1 MPGLGQIAFALVS
14 VLAWLNPARPD
25 FPAAV
30 PRDERR
36 ALTIELLI
44 VFAITF
50 GLSGIRSLL
59 SLIDAALDT
68 TPLSQQQVTLNPPLA
83 AEQLIDLLM
92 QLTSV
97 LRLLAWGALGL
108 YLLWRAGLKLAS
120 IGLDRTRVWRDL
132 AAGSGIAAFIGI
144 AGLGVFLVGRALGQ
158 SLAVQPS
165 TLDDTW
171 WRTGVLVL
179 SAFGNAWAEEVLV
192 VGYLLTRFRQLA
204 WSENLALLAAAVLRG
219 SYHLYQGL
227 PGFVGNVAMGLVFGR
242 LWQRTNRLWPLIVAH
257 TLIDVVAF
265 VGYALLRGKVSW
277 LP

>member
-1 MPGLGQIAFALVS
+1 MSLV
-14 VLAWLNPARPD
+14 AWLNPARP
-25 FPAAV
+25 AV
-30 PRDERR
+30 PGAVEPAERR

-50 GLSGIRSLL
+50 GLSGVRSLL
-59 SLIDAALDT
+59 SLIDDALDT
-68 TPLSQQQVTLNPPLA
+68 TPLSQQTVTLNPSLA
-83 AEQLIDLLM
+83 AEQLIDLLQ
-92 QLTSV
+92 QLTNV

-108 YLLWRAGLKLAS
+108 YLLWRAGIKLAQ
-120 IGLDRTRVWRDL
+120 IGLDRSRVVRDL
-132 AAGSGIAAFIGI
+132 LAGSGLAAFIGI
-144 AGLGVFLVGRALGQ
+144 AGLGIFLIGRAMGQ

-192 VGYLLTRFRQLA
+192 VGFLLTRLRQLA

-277 LP
+277 LPG

>member
-1 MPGLGQIAFALVS
+1 VS
-14 VLAWLNPARPD
+14 VVSWLRPVSPG
-25 FPAAV
+25 FPPSV
-30 PRDERR
+30 ERSERR
-36 ALTIELLI
+36 ALTFELLI

-59 SLIDAALDT
+59 SLIDDALDT
-68 TPLSQQQVTLNPPLA
+68 TPLSQQTVTLNQPLA

-92 QLTSV
+92 QLTNV
-97 LRLLAWGALGL
+97 LRLVAWGALGL
-108 YLLWRAGLKLAS
+108 YLLWRAGIKLAQ
-120 IGLDRTRVWRDL
+120 IGLDFARVGRDL
-132 AAGSGIAAFIGI
+132 LAGTGLAAFIGL

-165 TLDDTW
+165 TLDETW

-192 VGYLLTRFRQLA
+192 VGYLLTRLRQLA

-242 LWQRTNRLWPLIVAH
+242 LWQRTNRLWPLIIAH
-257 TLIDVVAF
+257 GLIDVVAF
-265 VGYALLRGKVSW
+265 VGYSLLRGHVSW